1 MDRLLKKAL
10 ILASLLI
17 ALPTFAGNGNIVI
30 TKAGAK
36 AGLVK
41 DNAPVIQKAI
51 DQLSAQG
58 GGTVTIPAGE
68 FLTGPI
74 ELKSGVELHLDM
86 GARLLGVADIEAY
99 EKAHYVSPE
108 GKRSP
113 HSALIYANN
122 QENIAITGLG
132 TIDGQGGHPAFNV
145 GKADPG
151 GRPMIILFRE
161 CKNIVVRDVRLEN
174 SAHWVEYYT
183 DCEGV
188 RVSGIKVYSHCNYNN
203 DGIDLESK
211 DVVVE
216 NCIFDCEYCYLQ
228 GMYPSGHIVVFVNTE
243 DTFAALDAV
252 LAKHSA
258 YVCISYDTDLLA
270 LEPLLHSVSDWM
282 AFAAERPDM
291 TLELRTKSAPL
302 AVLRS
307 LPVLPNVILAI
318 TLSPDPV
325 IRAYEHKTP
334 SLTARLSLA
343 SEALSLGWLVRLC
356 FDPMLAVH
364 DAQTVY
370 GEMFDE
376 VFAALPMDRIYDASV
391 GVFRISKEYLRTM
404 RKHRPCAV
412 TCYPYELRDGVYAY
426 PADVSDG
433 LLSFARDRLLTVL
446 PKERI
451 FFWESEQEETL

>member
-1 MDRLLKKAL
+1 MCSTPSEAPALGKARKIPFAGGFAVVYVEEAARSHPRTKAILSRLQNATVIPCKNYKEIFARPHQEPTLQKKSQAL
-10 ILASLLI
+10 ILAVSPPPFLYD
-17 ALPTFAGNGNIVI
+17 G
-30 TKAGAK
+30 
-36 AGLVK
+36 
-41 DNAPVIQKAI
+41 APVCQDFGNAHFYY
-51 DQLSAQG
+51 
-58 GGTVTIPAGE
+58 T
-68 FLTGPI
+68 
-74 ELKSGVELHLDM
+74 SGVM
-86 GARLLGVADIEAY
+86 
-99 EKAHYVSPE
+99 
-108 GKRSP
+108 
-113 HSALIYANN
+113 
-122 QENIAITGLG
+122 
-132 TIDGQGGHPAFNV
+132 
-145 GKADPG
+145 
-151 GRPMIILFRE
+151 
-161 CKNIVVRDVRLEN
+161 
-174 SAHWVEYYT
+174 
-183 DCEGV
+183 
-188 RVSGIKVYSHCNYNN
+188 
-203 DGIDLESK
+203 
-211 DVVVE
+211 

-282 AFAAERPDM
+282 AFAAERTDV

-334 SLTARLSLA
+334 SLAARLSLA
-343 SEALSLGWLVRLC
+343 SEALSLGWPVRLC

>member
-1 MDRLLKKAL
+1 MCSTPSEAPALGKAREIPFAGGFAVVYVEEAAWSHPRTKAILSRLQNATVIPCKNYKEIFARPHQEPTLQKKSQAL
-10 ILASLLI
+10 ILAVSPPPFLYD
-17 ALPTFAGNGNIVI
+17 G
-30 TKAGAK
+30 
-36 AGLVK
+36 
-41 DNAPVIQKAI
+41 APVCQ
-51 DQLSAQG
+51 DFG
-58 GGTVTIPAGE
+58 N
-68 FLTGPI
+68 
-74 ELKSGVELHLDM
+74 
-86 GARLLGVADIEAY
+86 
-99 EKAHYVSPE
+99 AH
-108 GKRSP
+108 
-113 HSALIYANN
+113 
-122 QENIAITGLG
+122 
-132 TIDGQGGHPAFNV
+132 F
-145 GKADPG
+145 
-151 GRPMIILFRE
+151 
-161 CKNIVVRDVRLEN
+161 
-174 SAHWVEYYT
+174 YYT
-183 DCEGV
+183 
-188 RVSGIKVYSHCNYNN
+188 S
-203 DGIDLESK
+203 
-211 DVVVE
+211 
-216 NCIFDCEYCYLQ
+216 
-228 GMYPSGHIVVFVNTE
+228 
-243 DTFAALDAV
+243 LDAV

-282 AFAAERPDM
+282 AFAAERPDV

-343 SEALSLGWLVRLC
+343 SEALSLGWPVRLC

-376 VFAALPMDRIYDASV
+376 VFAALPMDRIHDASV

-412 TCYPYELRDGVYAY
+412 TCYPYELRDSVYAY